1 MVKIFEQC
9 ASGTAAMAYC
19 IFFFGRGFG
28 KTLVPALGHKYGVVT
43 KSTLTA
49 RSSENTTLHLALKHH
64 RSITLQQGDNSA
76 ETGFAV
82 VNTLKIFQQQGSVG
96 GGIMTLAGSIAGRVH
111 TGRTAQGINL
121 KAGIVGKTV
130 ISVMFLHPLSF
141 QQGITLEGIGGF
153 GNIIMT
159 VYIGQRQYFISFT
172 HYLPEFRQLM

>member
-19 IFFFGRGFG
+19 IFSSAEASAKLLSQPSGMNTGSY
-28 KTLVPALGHKYGVVT
+28 PNPP
-43 KSTLTA
+43 LTA
-49 RSSENTTLHLALKHH
+49 RSCENTSLDLALKHH
-64 RSITLQQGDNSA
+64 RSITPQQGDNSA
-76 ETGFAV
+76 ETCFAV
-82 VNTLKIFQQQGSVG
+82 GNTLKIFQQQGSVG

-130 ISVMFLHPLSF
+130 ISVMLFHPLSF
-141 QQGITLEGIGGF
+141 QQGITLKGVGGF

-159 VYIGQRQYFISFT
+159 VYIGQR
-172 HYLPEFRQLM
+172 